1 MGTNEQSGN
10 RTVIAAEDMSDE
22 QRAELAASRPTAEEI
37 AADRWADEP
46 HMAPEKSRRAKL
58 RLPFRT

>member
-1 MGTNEQSGN
+1 MPTTEQSGD
-10 RTVIAAEDMSDE
+10 RTVIAAETMSDE
-22 QRAELAASRPTAEEI
+22 QRAELAASRPTTEEI

-46 HMAPEKSRRAKL
+46 DIAPEKSRRAKL

>member
-1 MGTNEQSGN
+1 MGANDQRGN
-10 RTVIAAEDMSDE
+10 RTAIAAETMNDE
-22 QRAELAASRPTAEEI
+22 QRAELAASRPTAAEI

-46 HMAPEKSRRAKL
+46 EIAPEKSRRAKL

>member
-1 MGTNEQSGN
+1 MTN
-10 RTVIAAEDMSDE
+10 RTGDRSVIRAETMSDE
-22 QRAELAASRPTAEEI
+22 QRAALAASRPTAEEI

-46 HMAPEKSRRAKL
+46 EIAPEKSRRAKL

>member
-1 MGTNEQSGN
+1 MTKQSGN
-10 RTVIAAEDMSDE
+10 REVMAAAAMSDE

-37 AADRWADEP
+37 AADRWADENDP
-46 HMAPEKSRRAKL
+46 AAEKSRRAKL

>member
-1 MGTNEQSGN
+1 MTEQSGN
-10 RTVIAAEDMSDE
+10 RTVITAETMSDE

-46 HMAPEKSRRAKL
+46 AIAPEKSRRAKL